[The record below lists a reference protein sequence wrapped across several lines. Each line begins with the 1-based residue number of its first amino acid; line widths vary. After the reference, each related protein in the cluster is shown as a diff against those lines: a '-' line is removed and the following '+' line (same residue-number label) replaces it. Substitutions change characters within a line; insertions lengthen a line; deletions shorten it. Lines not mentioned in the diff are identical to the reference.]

1 MKTTKRLDLA
11 IQKLYTA
18 FHNNTLNPECCQQ
31 CAVGNILDHTDT
43 WKHLS
48 DNHGSTTLN
57 YVGMVNQNF
66 GKTFNG
72 YSPLEL
78 LHIEAQ
84 FLKACGYQLPLHHNN
99 KKPKNPTD
107 KEVLFLGLSAVV
119 QFLCKLDNMP
129 DVMDCNQLFQFQP
142 QIKTSKALMLS

>member
-1 MKTTKRLDLA
+1 
-11 IQKLYTA
+11 
-18 FHNNTLNPECCQQ
+18 
-31 CAVGNILDHTDT
+31 
-43 WKHLS
+43 
-48 DNHGSTTLN
+48 
-57 YVGMVNQNF
+57 
-66 GKTFNG
+66 
-72 YSPLEL
+72 
-78 LHIEAQ
+78 
-84 FLKACGYQLPLHHNN
+84 LHHNN